1 MEAKINAGNKTRTG
15 HTELYIMK
23 ESKYETS
30 GVLHKNVQFFGFFF
44 FKERDTKVP
53 HIFNLILLS
62 SLRTILSRLCHQV
75 FI

>member
-44 FKERDTKVP
+44 FLKERDTKVP
-53 HIFNLILLS
+53 HIFN
-62 SLRTILSRLCHQV
+62 
-75 FI
+75 